1 MTIDTLLERGLL
13 PDPVVRFGIRRLLK
27 RRLGDEDR
35 GDVERNLEARMGW
48 LNELRSSPIAIQTG
62 AANDQHYEV
71 PAALYQN
78 VLGPRLKYSSGLWE
92 DGVRDLG
99 QAEVAMLDLT
109 TTRGQL
115 EDGMEVLDL
124 GCGWGSLT
132 LWIAE
137 RFPNCKI
144 LSVSNSASQREFIMG
159 QAAEKGFGNVEVVTQ
174 DVNGFETER
183 RFDRVFSVEMFEHMR
198 NYEELMGRISGVLK
212 EGGKL
217 FVHIFTHREFSYAF
231 QNDGEDDWMGRNFFT
246 GGQMPADDLLLYFQR
261 DMLIEEH
268 WRVRGEHYAKTAEAW
283 LDNLDANRA
292 AVERALQQTHGDEA
306 DSMTNAWRV
315 FLMACA
321 ELWGYRDGQEWFVSH
336 YRFVKR

>member
-115 EDGMEVLDL
+115 EDGMDVLDL

-132 LWIAE
+132 LWVAE

-144 LSVSNSASQREFIMG
+144 LSVSNSASQRGFIMG
-159 QAAEKGFGNVEVVTQ
+159 QAAEKGFGNVEVITQ

-198 NYEELMGRISGVLK
+198 NYEELMGRIAGVLK

-231 QNDGEDDWMGRNFFT
+231 ESEGEDDWMGRNFFT

-268 WRVRGEHYAKTAEAW
+268 WRVRGDHYSKTAEAW

-292 AVERALQQTHGDEA
+292 AVEQALQQTHGDEA

>member
-292 AVERALQQTHGDEA
+292 AVEQALQQTHGDEA